1 MNPIPYADIDT
12 LFLDVGNTL
21 ITMDFVWV
29 REKLAAQGVHCDVST
44 LHRAEAAARPL
55 VSEGLIRRSTETEDA
70 FSFYLE
76 TVLRCMPNGSALG
89 SSQIRRICRNLAPVL
104 RPPGQAERLWSC
116 VIPGVPEAL
125 ASLRTAGV
133 KLAAVSNSDGTVEGI
148 LIRQNL
154 RSYFTAVYD
163 SRIVGFEKPDPR
175 IFHWALKDLDADPE
189 HTLHVGDLYDIDV
202 KGARAAGLHSAL
214 IDPFNDWGNFAC
226 ERVKDLSDLSRK
238 ILETRNNNLLQNR
251 QHLGLAQK

>member
-1 MNPIPYADIDT
+1 MRPIPFADIDT
-12 LFLDVGNTL
+12 VFLDVGNTL

-29 REKLAAQGVHCDVST
+29 REKLAAQGIHCDVST

-55 VSEGLIRRSTETEDA
+55 VSEGLMRRSTETEDA

-76 TVLRCMPNGSALG
+76 TVLQCLPNGSALRP
-89 SSQIRRICRNLAPVL
+89 SQIRRICRDLAPVL
-104 RPPGQAERLWSC
+104 RPAGQAERLWSC
-116 VIPGVPEAL
+116 VIRGVPEAL
-125 ASLRTAGV
+125 ASLRKAGL

-148 LIRQNL
+148 LIRRNL

-175 IFHWALKDLDADPE
+175 IFLRALKELDADPE
-189 HTLHVGDLYDIDV
+189 HTLHVGDLYHIDV

-214 IDPFNDWGNFAC
+214 IDPFDDWVKFDC
-226 ERVKDLSDLSRK
+226 ERVKDLSELSRK
-238 ILETRNNNLLQNR
+238 ILK
-251 QHLGLAQK
+251 A